1 MKEMKRNILFAAL
14 GTLALAVAVPAGAQT
29 VYDGANITDKDLNG
43 TARFVSMGGAMNAL
57 GGDIS
62 TMGTNPA
69 GIGIYRSNDA
79 MVSFG
84 LSVHE
89 TKNDTWDGSYSVS
102 KTRGDFNNIGL
113 VYSTKIGNTTSLRYL
128 NFGFNY
134 HRAKSFYSNQRFS
147 GNLGT
152 TSQTYQMATQ
162 AAGISNW
169 GSAPFDDNNIGWL
182 SAFGYEGYVIDPV
195 GDDAHSY
202 VGMYDDGYGKLN
214 VAERG
219 GLDEYDFNMGMNIN
233 DRVYLGLTIGVY
245 DLNYK
250 KYTYYEE
257 AYTGDYQ
264 GEGYDLQG
272 WNRIVG
278 SGVDLKLGAI
288 VRPFADS
295 PFRIGLA
302 IHTPT
307 FYDLDYKTSGYLTS
321 TVYSYADNA
330 LKDYAVDSRDQLG
343 SGGDMVRSFQLSTPW
358 LFNVS
363 IGSTVGSR
371 FAFDAEYE
379 YQDYSTMKFCDVDG
393 YDATFDF
400 ENSTRDML
408 KGVSTFRVGAEY
420 KPLSQFAIRAGY
432 NFRSTVFED
441 NAYKDLPYY
450 SIQTDTDY
458 SNTKNRQTVTFG
470 VGYRGSVVYADLAFK
485 YDVCKA
491 DMYPFVNID
500 NNTIYPGT
508 ATGITNS
515 RCQALL
521 TIGARF

>member
-1 MKEMKRNILFAAL
+1 MKRNILLTAL

-29 VYDGANITDKDLNG
+29 VYDGASITDKDLNG

-69 GIGIYRSNDA
+69 GIGIYRSNDV

-84 LSVHE
+84 LSNYK
-89 TKNDTWDGSYSVS
+89 TKSDTWDGSYDVS

-113 VYSTKIGNTTSLRYL
+113 VYTTKIGNNTTLRYL

-152 TSQTYQMATQ
+152 TSQTYQMASQ
-162 AAGISNW
+162 AEGISNW
-169 GSAPFDDNNIGWL
+169 GNAPFDDNNVGWL

-195 GDDAHSY
+195 GDRDNTY

-214 VAERG
+214 VSERG
-219 GLDEYDFNMGMNIN
+219 GLDQFDFNMSMNFN
-233 DRVYLGLTIGVY
+233 DRVYLGLTVGVY

-257 AYTGDYQ
+257 AYTGDYT

-278 SGVDLKLGAI
+278 AGVDLKLGAI
-288 VRPFADS
+288 IRPFADS
-295 PFRIGLA
+295 PFRVGLA

-307 FYDLDYKTSGYLTS
+307 FYELDYKTSGYMTS
-321 TVYSYADNA
+321 TVYDSTDDD
-330 LKDYAVDSRDQLG
+330 LKDYAVDSRDKIS
-343 SGGDMVRSFQLSTPW
+343 SGGEMVRSFQFRTPW

-363 IGSTVGSR
+363 VGSTIGTN

-379 YQDYSTMKFCDVDG
+379 YQDYSTMKFYDVDG
-393 YDATFDF
+393 YADTFSF
-400 ENSTRDML
+400 ENSTREML
-408 KGVSTFRVGAEY
+408 KGVSTFRIGAEY
-420 KPLSQFAIRAGY
+420 KPIPQFAIRAGY
-432 NFRSTVFED
+432 NYRSAVFEE

-450 SIQTDTDY
+450 SIETDTDY
-458 SNTKNRQTVTFG
+458 ANTQQRHTATFG
-470 VGYRGSVVYADLAFK
+470 LGYRGSSFYADLAFK
-485 YDVCKA
+485 YDVMKA
-491 DMYPFVNID
+491 DMYPFVNIED
-500 NNTIYPGT
+500 NTLYPGT
-508 ATGITNS
+508 ATGITNN
-515 RCQALL
+515 RLQALL
-521 TIGARF
+521 TVGVRF

>member
-1 MKEMKRNILFAAL
+1 MKRNFLLTAL
-14 GTLALAVAVPAGAQT
+14 GTLALAVTVPAGAQT
-29 VYDGANITDKDLNG
+29 VYDGASITDKDLNG

-69 GIGIYRSNDA
+69 GIGIYRSNDF

-84 LSVHE
+84 LSNYK
-89 TKNDTWDGSYSVS
+89 TKSDTWDGNYDVS

-113 VYSTKIGNTTSLRYL
+113 VYSTKIGNNTTLRYL

-152 TSQTYQMATQ
+152 TSQTYQMASQ

-169 GSAPFDDNNIGWL
+169 GNAPFDDNNIGWL

-195 GDDAHSY
+195 GDAGNTY

-214 VAERG
+214 VSERG
-219 GLDEYDFNMGMNIN
+219 GLDQYDFNMSMNFN
-233 DRVYLGLTIGVY
+233 DRVYLGLTVGVY

-257 AYTGDYQ
+257 SYTGDFT

-272 WNRIVG
+272 WNRITG
-278 SGVDLKLGAI
+278 AGVDLKLGAI
-288 VRPFADS
+288 IRPFADS
-295 PFRIGLA
+295 PFRVGLA
-302 IHTPT
+302 VHTPT
-307 FYDLDYKTSGYLTS
+307 FYELDYKTSARLTS
-321 TVYSYADNA
+321 TVYSYADDV
-330 LKDYAVDSRDQLG
+330 LKDYAVNSRDEIS
-343 SGGDMVRSFQLSTPW
+343 SGGDMVRSFQLRTPW

-379 YQDYSTMKFCDVDG
+379 YQDYSTMKFSDVDG
-393 YDATFDF
+393 YDGTFSF

-408 KGVSTFRVGAEY
+408 KGVSTLRIGAEF
-420 KPLSQFAIRAGY
+420 KPVPQFAIRAGY
-432 NFRSTVFED
+432 NYRSAIFEND
-441 NAYKDLPYY
+441 AYKDMPYY
-450 SIQTDTDY
+450 SIETDTDY
-458 SNTKNRQTVTFG
+458 ANTQKRHTATFG
-470 VGYRGSVVYADLAFK
+470 LGYRGSAVYADLAFK
-485 YDVCKA
+485 YDVTKA
-491 DMYPFVNID
+491 DMYPFVNITD
-500 NNTIYPGT
+500 NTLYPGT
-508 ATGITNS
+508 ATGITNN
-515 RCQALL
+515 RLQALL
-521 TIGARF
+521 TVGVRF